1 VKGGVGAQALGG
13 YVATN
18 IAYTSDDSAGSI
30 LASYVLVFTLYG
42 ELARVVPTYI
52 GGVMYRPLGLKL
64 RNSTTLL
71 LAAGK
76 EEDMVGYR
84 ALYNY
89 KDDTFEW
96 IAGEE
101 KGDAHDI
108 QWAYSGDA
116 FWQPTL
122 SEFSA
127 ADGTRRVDVDV
138 QNTGDVNHCQLIEDD
153 AKAVI
158 SSRLT
163 NSIVKV
169 DVASGAVAWTLGGD
183 EGTIPILA
191 LDGTVYGA
199 GSSYFVGQHNAE
211 YFGEGEYLMFDNQLG
226 MGGDSR
232 LLILSYSEGADYAEE
247 TWEYWVDGYTPHFG
261 DNDRLPTGNLLGCYW
276 PEVVTDDSEYDE
288 LIFEVVRST
297 KATAWQLKVAGAK
310 CHASSCNRGESGEGW
325 TAYSVER
332 FYTQPLVYD
341 VSCNATGRDGG
352 AKYALAFTA
361 QNNYKQ
367 NDKYSASFTVASAG
381 GGGDEL
387 ASGTFEFEAHW
398 RATSV
403 SSTFED
409 ESDDDDD
416 DDGDVQYYV
425 TVTNQWGDST
435 QAGFSCSG

>member
-1 VKGGVGAQALGG
+1 M
-13 YVATN
+13 
-18 IAYTSDDSAGSI
+18 
-30 LASYVLVFTLYG
+30 
-42 ELARVVPTYI
+42 PTYI

-163 NSIVKV
+163 NSIVKL
-169 DVASGAVAWTLGGD
+169 DVASGKVC
-183 EGTIPILA
+183 
-191 LDGTVYGA
+191 
-199 GSSYFVGQHNAE
+199 
-211 YFGEGEYLMFDNQLG
+211 
-226 MGGDSR
+226 
-232 LLILSYSEGADYAEE
+232 LL
-247 TWEYWVDGYTPHFG
+247 YTSPS
-261 DNDRLPTGNLLGCYW
+261 P
-276 PEVVTDDSEYDE
+276 
-288 LIFEVVRST
+288 
-297 KATAWQLKVAGAK
+297 
-310 CHASSCNRGESGEGW
+310 
-325 TAYSVER
+325 
-332 FYTQPLVYD
+332 
-341 VSCNATGRDGG
+341 RDG
-352 AKYALAFTA
+352 LLSRMPS
-361 QNNYKQ
+361 
-367 NDKYSASFTVASAG
+367 SA
-381 GGGDEL
+381 
-387 ASGTFEFEAHW
+387 
-398 RATSV
+398 
-403 SSTFED
+403 
-409 ESDDDDD
+409 
-416 DDGDVQYYV
+416 
-425 TVTNQWGDST
+425 
-435 QAGFSCSG
+435 